1 MDTKKRRAIQIV
13 LLVLAAL
20 MILYGISTGETAI
33 VLRKAVGICFECIGL
48 G

>member
-13 LLVLAAL
+13 LLVLAAF

-33 VLRKAVGICFECIGL
+33 VLRKAVSICFECIGL